1 MINYLLQRL
10 ALALGVILFVSGLT
24 FALTEAT
31 VDPALTIAGEGASEE
46 TIQQIRQQFGFDRPI
61 VVRYGEWIAGV
72 LQGDLGQS
80 YRMRRPV
87 ADIIGEHL
95 PVTLKLGFSSLAFA
109 ILFAIPL
116 GIIAAIRQNSWI
128 DRTALAVSV
137 VGQAMPNFL
146 FALLLIIILGVNLR
160 WLPISG
166 SSSWLHF
173 IMPTIALGYYAMP
186 ALMRLTR
193 TGMIEALE
201 ADYIRTALAKGL
213 SPARVV
219 LSHALQNA
227 ILPVV
232 SLAAVQFGFMLGG
245 SVIIEVVFGLNGLGY
260 LAWESIRRADLPMV
274 QSIVLLISLFYV
286 VLIFAADVLNGLLDP
301 RVRTVAS

>member
-1 MINYLLQRL
+1 
-10 ALALGVILFVSGLT
+10 
-24 FALTEAT
+24 
-31 VDPALTIAGEGASEE
+31 
-46 TIQQIRQQFGFDRPI
+46 
-61 VVRYGEWIAGV
+61 
-72 LQGDLGQS
+72 
-80 YRMRRPV
+80 
-87 ADIIGEHL
+87 
-95 PVTLKLGFSSLAFA
+95 
-109 ILFAIPL
+109 
-116 GIIAAIRQNSWI
+116 
-128 DRTALAVSV
+128 
-137 VGQAMPNFL
+137 
-146 FALLLIIILGVNLR
+146 
-160 WLPISG
+160 
-166 SSSWLHF
+166 
-173 IMPTIALGYYAMP
+173 MP

>member
-1 MINYLLQRL
+1 MFGYLLQRL
-10 ALALGVILFVSGLT
+10 ALALGVLIFVSGLT

-31 VDPALTIAGEGASEE
+31 VDPALTIAGEGASED
-46 TIQQIRQQFGFDRPI
+46 TIQQIRRDYGFDRPI
-61 VVRYGEWIAGV
+61 LERYVEWIGGV
-72 LQGDLGQS
+72 VQGDLGES

-87 ADIIGEHL
+87 ADIIAQHL
-95 PVTLKLGFSSLAFA
+95 PVTLTLGFASLAFA
-109 ILFAIPL
+109 ILLAIPL
-116 GIIAAIRQNSWI
+116 GVIAALRQNSWI
-128 DRTALAVSV
+128 DRLALTISV

-146 FALLLIIILGVNLR
+146 FALLLIILFGVNLR

-166 SSSWLHF
+166 SSTWMHF
-173 IMPTIALGYYAMP
+173 VMPTIALGYYAMP

-213 SPARVV
+213 SPTRVIIG
-219 LSHALQNA
+219 HALQNA

-245 SVIIEVVFGLNGLGY
+245 SVIIEVVFSLNGLGY

-274 QSIVLLISLFYV
+274 QSIVLLISVFYV
-286 VLIFAADVLNGLLDP
+286 ALIFLADMLNGLLDP
-301 RVRTVAS
+301 RVRSVQA